1 MKFIDQIDIKGKK
14 ILMRVD
20 FNVPLDGKNIT
31 DDNRIRAGLKTINY
45 VLEQGAALIV
55 CSHLGK
61 PKGKVAPALS
71 LDPVARRLSQL
82 TGREVKLAPG
92 CVGSEVEALAAAVE
106 PGQILM
112 LENLRFYPEETGK
125 TPEERGDFG
134 RNLAKLAD
142 IYLND
147 AFAVAH
153 RENASVVDIP
163 KYSKVC
169 CAGFLMRSELEY
181 LGGILDDPRHPYVA
195 VSGGAKVSSKLGIID
210 SLMGKVDHFIIGG
223 AMANTFL
230 LAQGHGIGKSL
241 AERDLVDKA
250 KKIIASAKASGTNL
264 HLPVDVVLGK
274 DVSDSSPS
282 GVVSVDAVPE
292 DAMILDIGPETV
304 KDFIAALDGVGTVVW
319 NGPMGLFE
327 NPAFAKGS
335 LDLCRA
341 IAGLDAV
348 TIVGGGDTDAVVHGS
363 GMADKFTYISTGGGA
378 FLEFMEGKELPAYKA
393 LRECGK

>member
-20 FNVPLDGKNIT
+20 FNVPLDGRAIT
-31 DDNRIRAGLKTINY
+31 DDNRIKAGLKTINY
-45 VLEQGAALIV
+45 VLEQGASLIV

-61 PKGKVAPALS
+61 PKGKVVPELS
-71 LDPVARRLSQL
+71 LEPVAKRLSQL
-82 TGREVKLAPG
+82 IGREVKLAPD
-92 CVGSEVEALAAAVE
+92 CVGPEVEALAASLE
-106 PGQILM
+106 PGQVLM
-112 LENLRFYPEETGK
+112 LENLRFYPEEIGK
-125 TPEERGDFG
+125 TPEERSDFG
-134 RNLAKLAD
+134 SKLAKLAD

-163 KYSKVC
+163 KHTPVC
-169 CAGFLMRSELEY
+169 CAGFLMRSEFEY
-181 LGGILDDPRHPYVA
+181 LGGVLDNPKHPYVA

-250 KKIIASAKASGTNL
+250 REIMEAAKASGTNL
-264 HLPVDVVLGK
+264 HLPVDVVIGR
-274 DVSDSSPS
+274 DVSDTSPA

-304 KDFIAALDGVGTVVW
+304 KDFIVALDGVGTVVW

-335 LDLCRA
+335 LDLCKA
-341 IAGLDAV
+341 MADLDAL

-363 GMADKFTYISTGGGA
+363 GMTDKFTYISTGGGA
-378 FLEFMEGKELPAYKA
+378 FLEFMEGKELPGYKA